1 MRINRR
7 TVVKGMIATSAAVA
21 APHILRAQAAP
32 FKIGLLTVKTGPDE
46 TLGTVAQVE
55 LKEPAQRAQAE
66 AVLAGFAVPVRFLS

>member
-1 MRINRR
+1 L
-7 TVVKGMIATSAAVA
+7 AARGIEA
-21 APHILRAQAAP
+21 
-32 FKIGLLTVKTGPDE
+32 TVKTGPDE

>member
-1 MRINRR
+1 LRNSPILQ
-7 TVVKGMIATSAAVA
+7 KPQDALAARGIEA
-21 APHILRAQAAP
+21 
-32 FKIGLLTVKTGPDE
+32 TVKTGPDE